1 MFWATWFGM
10 FSFDL
15 FLFGELHGHSLHLK
29 QFYLWQCWWWN
40 TEDGRQDSG
49 SRLCCNPY
57 TEHTE
62 QGDDDLQMFD
72 DIDAVNPSL
81 PVVENTVHDLVSHQA
96 SWYYEGSK
104 GYWWSSVSKSFF
116 VWKLSDVGAFC
127 RVTFKVTW
135 QNVPTALNLKKHSV
149 NTICH
154 RKILSLL
161 SYYCGHCINDTQR
174 NLTQFH

>member
-10 FSFDL
+10 FSFEL
-15 FLFGELHGHSLHLK
+15 FQFGELHGHSLHLK
-29 QFYLWQCWWWN
+29 QFYLWQCWWLN

-62 QGDDDLQMFD
+62 HGDDDLQMFD
-72 DIDAVNPSL
+72 DIDAVDPSL
-81 PVVENTVHDLVSHQA
+81 PVVENTVHGLISYQA

-104 GYWWSSVSKSFF
+104 GYWWSSVSKSFLYENLVMLVHSV
-116 VWKLSDVGAFC
+116 VWHSKSPE
-127 RVTFKVTW
+127 K
-135 QNVPTALNLKKHSV
+135 NVPTALNLKKHSL

-154 RKILSLL
+154 RKILSVL